1 MRTRATRSALV
12 VNASKK
18 SEFAG
23 PIVAASIT
31 AALVAP
37 DFAMATTLTPTVE
50 ALLKSVA
57 AGGIIA
63 GLIVGAV
70 TLVAGFDPITRK

>member
-1 MRTRATRSALV
+1 MVTSKV
-12 VNASKK
+12 VIAAS
-18 SEFAG
+18 
-23 PIVAASIT
+23 VAAS
-31 AALVAP
+31 LVAP
-37 DFAMATTLTPTVE
+37 EFAMATSLTPTVE

-63 GLIVGAV
+63 ALIVGAV